1 MQAAAPGEPADTED
15 APKPARRRS
24 TRTKKDDGEQSAS
37 AEAPK
42 PATRRPT
49 RAKKEDGESGGT
61 EEAPKPAR
69 RRSTRTKKDDG
80 ETVRVRRG
88 TQARHP
94 SPDPGQEGRGPA
106 VQCVRAVG

>member
-1 MQAAAPGEPADTED
+1 MQAAAPGEPADTEE

-49 RAKKEDGESGGT
+49 RAKKDDGESAGT

-94 SPDPGQEGRGPA
+94 SPDPGKEGRRRT